1 MSNIHRSFSIYRL
14 IGVLGFTAMV
24 IFLAV
29 MGGGAGFVHAPGIF
43 IIFLSTFMLL
53 LATFGHDYLKFL
65 PDSFLT
71 LFCIPVTPIP
81 RYADICRF
89 GSRYAI
95 ASSLIT
101 VFISYI
107 GMLRHIDDPSSIGAG
122 FSLIITPILYALI
135 LSEVVFV
142 YLHKSYSDGEES
154 NHPTPPIPMS
164 ILSILVYGAGALLL
178 SFVTLYYAF
187 IH

>member
-1 MSNIHRSFSIYRL
+1 
-14 IGVLGFTAMV
+14 MV
-24 IFLAV
+24 VFLAV

-53 LATFGHDYLKFL
+53 LATFGQDYLKFL

-71 LFCIPVTPIP
+71 LFCIPASPIP

-95 ASSLIT
+95 ASSLIA

-107 GMLRHIDDPSSIGAG
+107 GMLQNLDDPSTIGAG

-142 YLHKSYSDGEES
+142 YLHQSYSDGEES
-154 NHPTPPIPMS
+154 NHTPPIPMS
-164 ILSILVYGAGALLL
+164 ILSILIYGAGALFL